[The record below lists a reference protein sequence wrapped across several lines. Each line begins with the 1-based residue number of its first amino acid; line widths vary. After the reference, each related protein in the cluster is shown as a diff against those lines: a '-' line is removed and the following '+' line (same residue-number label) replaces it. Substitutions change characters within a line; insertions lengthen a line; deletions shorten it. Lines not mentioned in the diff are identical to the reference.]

1 MMACRNPWF
10 SLSRDTMMLGL
21 EAQSVIGLRMIKA
34 VMGGESAQREA
45 ALMITEKAQALV
57 DAQLVFAESA
67 LAGQPHLA
75 PGRAVALYRKRVQ
88 ANQRRL
94 GRGQ

>member
-1 MMACRNPWF
+1 MACRNPWF
-10 SLSRDTMMLGL
+10 SLSHDAMMLGL
-21 EAQSVIGLRMIKA
+21 ESQSVIGLRLIKA
-34 VMGGESAQREA
+34 AMGGEAAQREA
-45 ALMITEKAQALV
+45 ALMITEKAQAV
-57 DAQLVFAESA
+57 IEANMVFAESA

>member
-1 MMACRNPWF
+1 MPCRNPWL
-10 SLSRDTMMLGL
+10 SLSQDTMMLGL
-21 EAQSVIGLRMIKA
+21 EAQSVIGLRLLKA
-34 VMGGESAQREA
+34 VMGGEPAQREV
-45 ALMITEKAQALV
+45 ALMFTEKAQAII
-57 DAQLVFAESA
+57 DAQLVLAESA
-67 LAGQPHLA
+67 LAGEAHLG

>member
-1 MMACRNPWF
+1 MSCRNPWF
-10 SLSRDTMMLGL
+10 SFSHDAMMLGL
-21 EAQSVIGLRMIKA
+21 EAQSVIGLRLLKA
-34 VMGGESAQREA
+34 AMGGEGAQRETT
-45 ALMITEKAQALV
+45 LMFTEKAQAMV
-57 DAQLVFAESA
+57 DAQFVLAESA
-67 LAGQPHLA
+67 LAGEPHLG

>member
-1 MMACRNPWF
+1 MACHNPWLT
-10 SLSRDTMMLGL
+10 LSRDTIMLGL
-21 EAQSVIGLRMIKA
+21 EAQSVIGLRLIKA
-34 VMGGESAQREA
+34 AMGGEAAQHEV
-45 ALMITEKAQALV
+45 ALMVTEKAQAIV
-57 DAQLVFAESA
+57 DAQFVLAESA
-67 LAGQPHLA
+67 LAGEPHLG